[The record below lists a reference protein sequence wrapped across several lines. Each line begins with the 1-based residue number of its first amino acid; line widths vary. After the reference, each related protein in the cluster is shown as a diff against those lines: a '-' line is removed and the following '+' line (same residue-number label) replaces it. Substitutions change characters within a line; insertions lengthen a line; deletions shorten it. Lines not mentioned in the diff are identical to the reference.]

1 MRDAAP
7 GFKRERGAP
16 VSVTMAYW
24 SEIVMKKFGAW
35 FCLLAF
41 LAVVPVQA
49 EEERFVDKAGRTIK
63 KGGAA
68 AQEGIEKGASAADK
82 GVGKAFGTV
91 NEKVFKPAD
100 SWIQNKV
107 NKKGSSEKPADK

>member
-1 MRDAAP
+1 M
-7 GFKRERGAP
+7 
-16 VSVTMAYW
+16 
-24 SEIVMKKFGAW
+24 MKKLGWCCGLLVVLAW
-35 FCLLAF
+35 P
-41 LAVVPVQA
+41 VVHA

-63 KGGAA
+63 KGGEAT
-68 AQEGIEKGASAADK
+68 QEGIEKGASAADK

-107 NKKGSSEKPADK
+107 NKKGSADKPADK